1 MLTVGLTGGIA
12 TGKSTAADAL
22 RALGAPVLDADRI
35 AREVS
40 APGSEGLAAIRRH
53 FGPGVIRAD
62 GSLDR
67 GALGAIVM
75 ADSAA
80 RARLEAITHPLII
93 AAISSRLRALAD
105 AGRPAAVVE
114 AALMVETGSWRGYGE
129 LWVVT
134 CSPET
139 QRARLMARN
148 HFSREQAE
156 RWIASQ
162 LPLADKEAVA
172 TRVFRNEGGV
182 EDLHRAIGAAWR
194 ELLDRAQGPPS

>member
-12 TGKSTAADAL
+12 TGKSTAAGAL

-40 APGSEGLAAIRRH
+40 APGSEGLAEILRH
-53 FGPGVIRAD
+53 FGPGVARAD

-67 GALGAIVM
+67 EALGAIVM
-75 ADSAA
+75 ADAAA
-80 RARLEAITHPLII
+80 RARLEAITHPRIA
-93 AAISSRLRALAD
+93 AAISGRLRALAE
-105 AGRPAAVVE
+105 AGQPAAVVE
-114 AALMVETGSWRGYGE
+114 AALLVETGSWRSYSA

-148 HFSREQAE
+148 HFSRERAE

-172 TRVFRNEGGV
+172 TRVFRNEGSV
-182 EDLHRAIGAAWR
+182 EELYRAIGAAWR
-194 ELLDRAQGPPS
+194 ELLGRG